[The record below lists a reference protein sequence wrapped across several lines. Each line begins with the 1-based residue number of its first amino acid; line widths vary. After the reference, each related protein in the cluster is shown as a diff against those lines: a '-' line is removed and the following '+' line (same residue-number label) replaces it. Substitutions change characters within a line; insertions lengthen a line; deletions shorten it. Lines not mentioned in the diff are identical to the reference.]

1 MRNTTTM
8 VTFHNLKRARQLSNL
23 VRTAF
28 EGVSNG
34 VEHNSLE
41 IPEKYNHPT
50 VIRFLETGILAEGG
64 LKTIDDIPAI
74 MNAANY
80 WDIPD
85 LLRFCGQALKE
96 MLMGAD
102 AKKLD
107 LLPPTITNATP
118 LQRRQF
124 IELMHHK

>member
-1 MRNTTTM
+1 MRNTTTTM

-28 EGVSNG
+28 EGVSGNG
-34 VEHNSLE
+34 NSLE
-41 IPEKYNHPT
+41 VPEKYNHPT
-50 VIRFLETGILAEGG
+50 VLRFLETGVFAEEG
-64 LKTIDDIPAI
+64 LKTLDDIPAI

-96 MLMGAD
+96 MLVGDAD
-102 AKKLD
+102 LGSTTTAAA
-107 LLPPTITNATP
+107 PNSTP

-124 IELMHHK
+124 IELMHRK